1 MKPDILN
8 IFKRPI
14 LKWMIISLGGGLLIT
29 VALLLLREDL
39 YIDIIGVGYGHL
51 GAITK
56 MLFWPVA
63 ALLYLVGPG
72 PTLGP
77 PENHMHEWTPV
88 HEIEV
93 AVGIGLSW
101 TFYSSL
107 VFLIAWVRHR
117 RMGNR

>member
-1 MKPDILN
+1 M
-8 IFKRPI
+8 RPI

-39 YIDIIGVGYGHL
+39 YIDIIGVGYDQL

-56 MLFWPVA
+56 VLLWPVA
-63 ALLYLVGPG
+63 GVLYLVGPG
-72 PTLGP
+72 PNLGP
-77 PENHMHEWTPV
+77 SEMHMHEWTPV
-88 HEIEV
+88 HEIAV

-107 VFLIAWVRHR
+107 SYF
-117 RMGNR
+117 